1 MSDIK
6 VGQEAA
12 IRRRGEHV
20 FGYTVTKVTP
30 TGQVT
35 IAGQFG
41 GTRRFNARGCEIG
54 GSKYSWVRLVTG
66 DAEIEAAKKIEAR
79 RVANSKVAV
88 LIRACAPSAFSSNAD
103 TAELQLIISDLDA
116 KLNAAKLAL
125 VDAKALDTG
134 ITT

>member
-6 VGQEAA
+6 VGQAAA

-35 IAGQFG
+35 ITGSNG
-41 GTRRFNARGCEIG
+41 GTRRFNRNGREIG
-54 GSKYSWVRLVTG
+54 GSTYGWTRLITG
-66 DAEIEAAKKIEAR
+66 DAKLEE
-79 RVANSKVAV
+79 
-88 LIRACAPSAFSSNAD
+88 
-103 TAELQLIISDLDA
+103 A

-125 VDAKALDTG
+125 IEAKALDTT
-134 ITT
+134 IST

>member
-1 MSDIK
+1 MNSIK

-12 IRRRGEHV
+12 IYRRGEHV

-35 IAGQFG
+35 IAGPCG
-41 GTRRFNARGCEIG
+41 DTRRFNRNGREIG
-54 GSKYSWVRLVTG
+54 GSTYSWMRLIT
-66 DAEIEAAKKIEAR
+66 DTADIEAAKQQEAR
-79 RVANSKVAV
+79 RVANSNVAT
-88 LIRACAPSAFSSNAD
+88 LIRACTPPAFNSNANTD
-103 TAELQLIISDLDA
+103 ELQLIILDIEA

-125 VDAKALDTG
+125 VDAKALDTC